1 MRVTGERAVVGAAG
15 QGQGVPDDDELER
28 FCSDAYP
35 RLVAALAHHVG
46 DRWLAEELAQE
57 ALIRAC
63 DHRTRVR
70 QLASPLGWTFRVGA
84 NLGSSYF
91 RRRAAERRA
100 GRRHG
105 AGQVVHHDPDGAD
118 RLTVRGAR
126 ARLTARQREAVI
138 LRFYLGLTAE
148 EMAAATGSTAGAV
161 RALTHRAVRLLR
173 QELGVTADVEEATDA
188 P

>member
-1 MRVTGERAVVGAAG
+1 VSRAVTGTAG
-15 QGQGVPDDDELER
+15 QGRCVSDDEELER
-28 FCSDAYP
+28 FCAAAYP
-35 RLVAALAHHVG
+35 PLVAALTHHVG
-46 DRWLAEELAQE
+46 DRWVAEELAQE

-63 DHRTRVR
+63 DHWTRVH

-118 RLTVRGAR
+118 RLAVRDAL
-126 ARLTARQREAVI
+126 ARLTGRQREVVI
-138 LRFYLGLTAE
+138 LRFYLGLTTE
-148 EMAAATGSTAGAV
+148 EVATATGATAGAV

-173 QELGVTADVEEATDA
+173 EELGVTADVEEVTDA